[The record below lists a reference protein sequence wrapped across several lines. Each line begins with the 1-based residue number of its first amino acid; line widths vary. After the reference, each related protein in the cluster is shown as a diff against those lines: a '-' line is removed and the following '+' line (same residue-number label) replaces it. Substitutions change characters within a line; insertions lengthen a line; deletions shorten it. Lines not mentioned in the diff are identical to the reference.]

1 VDDNTA
7 KILSQVILLTSDSS
21 PPSHLLPKGLTKSSE
36 IMSVDLS
43 FNPIGSTGA
52 AWITRATGRLYP
64 PPPPPSPLTHC
75 PIGDLF
81 FDHFGLSTVPVKSY
95 AVDML

>member
-1 VDDNTA
+1 MRNCGIDDDSA
-7 KILSQVILLTSDSS
+7 KILSQ
-21 PPSHLLPKGLTKSSE
+21 GLAKSSQ

-52 AWITRATGRLYP
+52 AWVTRATGLLSP
-64 PPPPPSPLTHC
+64 PPPFISSLCAYVHSPL
-75 PIGDLF
+75 GDLF